1 MNKEL
6 LTAIQASSHVSIIQ
20 AENPDGDSLGSALAL
35 EDILTALNKQV
46 TLYCPVDIPKY
57 LRYFTGWD
65 RVSDEFDYT
74 ADLYI
79 IVDTASKTLL
89 DKALTPEATAQLNSS
104 KTIVIDHHDTESDLP
119 FTHTLVSD
127 STAVATGEII
137 YHFVAEHDLVISQ
150 EGINQLLGSILS
162 DSLGLMSEA
171 VTPGTVTS
179 VAALLERGGS
189 IARVENARRQF
200 MKKKPEILSYKGQL
214 LQRVE
219 YYLDNQLAVVHVPWE
234 EIEKYSDSY
243 NPGALVID
251 EMRLVEG
258 VKLAVVL
265 KTYPDGKLT
274 GKLRANPEA
283 KIAETVASYFGG
295 GGHKYAAGFRVY
307 ENIDKIL
314 QELITATDK
323 ALKDYDQTV

>member
-1 MNKEL
+1 MNNEL
-6 LTAIQASSHVSIIQ
+6 LSSIQSASRISIIQ

-35 EDILTALNKQV
+35 EDIFTELNKQV
-46 TLYCPVDIPKY
+46 SLYCPVDIPKY
-57 LRYFTGWD
+57 LRYFKGWD
-65 RVSDEFDYT
+65 RVNDSFDYT
-74 ADLYI
+74 ADTYI
-79 IVDTASKTLL
+79 IVDTASSTLL
-89 DKALTPEATAQLNSS
+89 DKTLTPENTARLNSQ

-119 FTHTLVSD
+119 FRCDIISD
-127 STAVATGEII
+127 ASAVATGEMI
-137 YHFVAEHDLVISQ
+137 YHFVDAHNLKISQ
-150 EGINQLLGSILS
+150 EGIDHILGAILS
-162 DSLGLMSEA
+162 DSMGLMSEA
-171 VTPGTVTS
+171 VTPSTVKS
-179 VAALLERGGS
+179 VAELLERGGS
-189 IARVENARRQF
+189 IARVENERRQY
-200 MKKKPEILSYKGQL
+200 MKKKPEILGYKGVL

-283 KIAETVASYFGG
+283 KIAETVAAYFGG

-307 ENIDKIL
+307 ESLDTIL
-314 QELITATDK
+314 GELVSATDK
-323 ALKDYDQTV
+323 ALKEYDETI